1 MDIKKIVAGAAI
13 SATMLGGM
21 VSIVFAGN
29 SGTGEEYHPQGSACG
44 QYHGAFG
51 FFGKDNN
58 LGIKSD
64 PLDPGADG
72 QATGDAN
79 SAKGCQEHFAV

>member
-1 MDIKKIVAGAAI
+1 MRKYLALLAAMVAVVAVMAV
-13 SATMLGGM
+13 SA
-21 VSIVFAGN
+21 FAGN
-29 SGTGEEYHPQGSACG
+29 SGDGSEYHPQGSECG

-64 PLDPGADG
+64 PTDPGADG

-79 SAKGCQEHFAV
+79 SAKGCQRNL